1 MILRTMDAPVNN
13 TRTPRAERRGIQSVE
28 IAVRVLTALQH
39 STTSLPLKEIAAR
52 AGLTASAANNYL
64 VSLVRTD
71 LVQADIRPGYYRLGP
86 GALSLGMS
94 ALQQIDGYEALRREV
109 TALRDVTVRNAALAG
124 WSDAGPIS
132 LFKQDGEHR
141 SAFEMRT
148 GVIPV
153 TSTAS
158 GKVFMA
164 CLPAAAT
171 LPLVRKELAGDDPT
185 RAQEVIE
192 KARKD
197 LKRDRYLAVTRA
209 HPSGYVSIAAP
220 VWNMN
225 AEVRFAIGLMDAH
238 GMLDTSR
245 GGPHVAALL
254 ETAARA
260 STLLGGSAYIQQLPP
275 GE

>member
-1 MILRTMDAPVNN
+1 MDSRVNKARSILPD
-13 TRTPRAERRGIQSVE
+13 RRGIQSVE
-28 IAVRVLTALQH
+28 IAVRVLTALQR
-39 STTSLPLKEIAAR
+39 STVALPLKDIAAG

-64 VSLVRTD
+64 VSLVRTR
-71 LVQADIRPGYYRLGP
+71 LVQADVRSGYYKLGP

-109 TALRDVTVRNAALAG
+109 TALRDSTVRNAALAG
-124 WSDAGPIS
+124 WSDAGPVS

-158 GKVFMA
+158 GKVFLA
-164 CLPAAAT
+164 CLSTKAT
-171 LPLVRKELAGDDPT
+171 LPLVRKELAAAGDDPA
-185 RAQEVIE
+185 RAVEVIA
-192 KARKD
+192 KARRD
-197 LKRDRYLAVTRA
+197 MKRDRYVAVTKA

-254 ETAARA
+254 EASARA
-260 STLLGGSAYIQQLPP
+260 SEFVGDSAYVRQPLFPDND
-275 GE
+275 